1 MIREVLVDAFRCPE
15 EFCSYTVA
23 SDLSNHPGY
32 FLFGQETICYGR
44 CSGNPSNAPIGL
56 AYDAFND
63 IQMNGSVPTLPFDPN
78 EVIENLRFERYAAK
92 PRGPKEKL
100 LYDTYYLVRPLLPVR
115 LRKYIQRLRLN
126 GSRTVPFPGW
136 PVDSTVE
143 GVLENL
149 LTVALRCQ
157 GRTSMPFVWF
167 WPHGLPSCAII
178 THDIETSAGLEFCS
192 KLMDIDDSFGIKSS
206 FQVVPEKRY
215 SVSERMLASIRDRG
229 FEVNIHDL
237 NHDGHLYSERKEFLR
252 RARKINE
259 YARRYQALGF
269 RSGALYRNLEWYDAF
284 EFSYDMS
291 VPMTGTF
298 EAQGGGS
305 CTIRPYFIYDLV
317 ELPLTTIQDYSLFHI
332 LGDYSIDIWKQQ
344 VDKIIER
351 HGLISFIIHP
361 DYVIE
366 KKAQDTYR
374 SLLEYLTQLRAE
386 GKLGIECPGEVAK
399 WWRERSQMTLAKNE
413 EDKWHIAGLGH
424 ERARVARACLEGTRI
439 KYSV

>member
-1 MIREVLVDAFRCPE
+1 
-15 EFCSYTVA
+15 
-23 SDLSNHPGY
+23 
-32 FLFGQETICYGR
+32 
-44 CSGNPSNAPIGL
+44 
-56 AYDAFND
+56 
-63 IQMNGSVPTLPFDPN
+63 
-78 EVIENLRFERYAAK
+78 
-92 PRGPKEKL
+92 
-100 LYDTYYLVRPLLPVR
+100 
-115 LRKYIQRLRLN
+115 
-126 GSRTVPFPGW
+126 
-136 PVDSTVE
+136 
-143 GVLENL
+143 
-149 LTVALRCQ
+149 
-157 GRTSMPFVWF
+157 
-167 WPHGLPSCAII
+167 
-178 THDIETSAGLEFCS
+178 
-192 KLMDIDDSFGIKSS
+192 
-206 FQVVPEKRY
+206 
-215 SVSERMLASIRDRG
+215 MLASIRDRG